1 MKERLKES
9 LIALIAMP
17 FIIILTIL
25 SPIIALVWPGL
36 LKPLMTTSDTGDEK

>member
-25 SPIIALVWPGL
+25 SPIIAFIWPGL
-36 LKPLMTTSDTGDEK
+36 LKPLMTTSDTEDEK